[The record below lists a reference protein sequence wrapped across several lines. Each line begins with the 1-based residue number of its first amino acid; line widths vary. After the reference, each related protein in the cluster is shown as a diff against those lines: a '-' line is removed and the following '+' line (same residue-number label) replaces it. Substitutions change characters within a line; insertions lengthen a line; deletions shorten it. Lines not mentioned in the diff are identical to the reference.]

1 MEWLYVCLGRFS
13 FAYAW
18 MLVARGVVGRSISLT
33 ETGVDVALAD
43 WVAMSLSSERGT
55 AVKPNCSIMSDMV
68 VSRDNFGCEG
78 SSVVF
83 VSC

>member
-1 MEWLYVCLGRFS
+1 
-13 FAYAW
+13 
-18 MLVARGVVGRSISLT
+18 LV
-33 ETGVDVALAD
+33 D

-55 AVKPNCSIMSDMV
+55 AVNPNCSIMSDMV
-68 VSRDNFGCEG
+68 VSRDDFGCES